1 MKGDPA
7 MWTPETVRIRFVE
20 AAGTERFLSALRLPT
35 ANGYWPEFPYD
46 NDDRDG
52 WDQAAKDDHLAIWQG
67 RGTAKADALSRYQ
80 ECLSWTIERITDPE
94 RRRLV
99 WGFAFC
105 RAYKREFGKW
115 CDEHGKA
122 KSTAYNRLNRIWDHL
137 AFNFNNERLLLRE
150 PSPYWVGHETQPEI
164 EIPVSNETSL
174 RHPTRIVHL
183 PYITEKPTD
192 TLKTPAAVE
201 AFISHLE
208 DVNAQR
214 RKERARRFRMGSKEA
229 CADIA

>member
-1 MKGDPA
+1 MNGA
-7 MWTPETVRIRFVE
+7 ATMWTPETVRIRFVE

-35 ANGYWPEFPYD
+35 ANGYWPEFLYD
-46 NDDRDG
+46 EDDRSG

-80 ECLSWTIERITDPE
+80 ECLTWTIERVTDPE

-115 CDEHGKA
+115 CDERGRA

-137 AFNFNNERLLLRE
+137 SFNLNNDGVLLRE
-150 PSPYWVGHETQPEI
+150 PSPYWVGHESPRMACVRGRMAQNDNAPEPI
-164 EIPVSNETSL
+164 KFSPGYQTEPSRDLIQSQDDAETFAKFLERRNARLRKLNAWRNEQ
-174 RHPTRIVHL
+174 V
-183 PYITEKPTD
+183 
-192 TLKTPAAVE
+192 A
-201 AFISHLE
+201 
-208 DVNAQR
+208 
-214 RKERARRFRMGSKEA
+214 
-229 CADIA
+229 